1 MALVLAGFTHLW
13 NPIGFPVP
21 NEDESIYLG
30 RAVNFLNTLEMT
42 DNSIG
47 YDHPY
52 FGQIFLA
59 AFLGITGYQDFFS
72 SPGHLNYEM
81 IFLIPRIFMGI
92 LAIADTFLIF
102 KIAEL
107 LYNRKVG
114 FVAAILFAV
123 TPTTWLTRWILL
135 DSIQLPLIL
144 LSILFAVFSFRGTR
158 EGSKNNSKNILLVL
172 LSGTFLGLSIFTK
185 IPAIM
190 IVPLVGYLIFTNSKW
205 NFKILGLWFI
215 PVILIPL
222 LWPAYSISVGEFN
235 SWLNGIIKQA
245 HRAPNPLYF
254 SITEF
259 LMRDPLLL
267 IVGSIGIILAVVK
280 KDLFILLAVI
290 PFLIFMYFVN
300 YVVLHH
306 LMWVVVILCISAS
319 RLFVDILT
327 FVKRYK
333 PLLLLSLG
341 GISLF
346 FVFAF
351 TSTIELVTRN
361 ETSQFF
367 GAAALVDQ
375 YLEAKLIT
383 NNNNNSPDSN
393 KNIKVLGNTFFIWI
407 QQYVFHNDNYVSF
420 FQIPKKLEF
429 ENQNVISIIDSRF
442 KRELQ
447 RDDYTGITLRKMFS
461 TFDTKSIATFNPTL
475 YGDKIDILLTNLE
488 RPNKTAIEVTNILD
502 KANHWKKSKYMDIQR
517 GLGTLNMT
525 VDTKNATKD
534 SNVNTAFLKTP
545 LNLTKGP
552 TLLSIVY
559 LTKSDD
565 TNTEF
570 IIEIRDKNN
579 TELWTRLL
587 KHTNGIFQPQL
598 LSLGTD
604 ISDEQIKL
612 DVKIRTNEKGLHT
625 ISFNKFSLIS

>member
-1 MALVLAGFTHLW
+1 LALILAGFTHLW

-30 RAVNFLNTLEMT
+30 RAVNFLNTLEVR

-267 IVGSIGIILAVVK
+267 IVGTIGIILAVVK

-319 RLFVDILT
+319 RLFVDIVI

-375 YLEAKLIT
+375 YLETELIT
-383 NNNNNSPDSN
+383 NNNNSPDSN

-552 TLLSIVY
+552 TLLSIGY

>member
-1 MALVLAGFTHLW
+1 MALILAGFTHLW
-13 NPIGFPVP
+13 NPIGFPIP

-30 RAVNFLNTLEMT
+30 RAVNFLNTLEVA

-114 FVAAILFAV
+114 FLAAILFAV

-267 IVGSIGIILAVVK
+267 IVGTIGIILAVVK

-367 GAAALVDQ
+367 GAAALVDH
-375 YLEAKLIT
+375 YLEAELIT
-383 NNNNNSPDSN
+383 NNNNSPDSN

-534 SNVNTAFLKTP
+534 SNVKTAFLKTP

-552 TLLSIVY
+552 TLLSIGY
-559 LTKSDD
+559 LTKSDN

-625 ISFNKFSLIS
+625 ISFNTFSLIS

>member
-1 MALVLAGFTHLW
+1 LALVLAGFTHLW

-30 RAVNFLNTLEMT
+30 RAVNFLNTLEVR

-135 DSIQLPLIL
+135 DSLQLPLIL

-190 IVPLVGYLIFTNSKW
+190 IVPLVVYRIFTNSKW

-267 IVGSIGIILAVVK
+267 IVGTIGIILAVVK

-375 YLEAKLIT
+375 YLEAELIT
-383 NNNNNSPDSN
+383 NNNNSPDSN

-488 RPNKTAIEVTNILD
+488 RPNKTAMEVTNILD

-552 TLLSIVY
+552 TLLSIGY

-625 ISFNKFSLIS
+625 ISFNKFSLLS

>member
-1 MALVLAGFTHLW
+1 MALILAGFTHLW

-30 RAVNFLNTLEMT
+30 RAVNFLNTLEVR

-267 IVGSIGIILAVVK
+267 IVGTIGIILAVVK

-319 RLFVDILT
+319 RLFVDIVI

-383 NNNNNSPDSN
+383 NNNNSPDSN

-552 TLLSIVY
+552 TLLSIGY

>member
-30 RAVNFLNTLEMT
+30 RAVNFLNTLELT

-47 YDHPY
+47 YNHPY

-59 AFLGITGYQDFFS
+59 AFLGITDYQDFFT

-267 IVGSIGIILAVVK
+267 IVGTIGIILAVVK

-383 NNNNNSPDSN
+383 NNNNSPDSN

-552 TLLSIVY
+552 TLLSIGY

>member
-1 MALVLAGFTHLW
+1 LALVLAGFTHLW

-30 RAVNFLNTLEMT
+30 RAVNFLNTLEVR

-319 RLFVDILT
+319 RLFVDIVI

-383 NNNNNSPDSN
+383 NNNNSPDSN

-488 RPNKTAIEVTNILD
+488 RPNKTATEVTNILD

-552 TLLSIVY
+552 TLLSIGY

>member
-1 MALVLAGFTHLW
+1 MALILAGFTHLW

-30 RAVNFLNTLEMT
+30 RAVNFLNTLEVR

-383 NNNNNSPDSN
+383 NNNNSPDSN

-552 TLLSIVY
+552 TLLSIGY

-587 KHTNGIFQPQL
+587 EHTNGIFQPQL

-625 ISFNKFSLIS
+625 ISFNKFSLLS

>member
-30 RAVNFLNTLEMT
+30 RAVNFLNTLEVR

-135 DSIQLPLIL
+135 DSLQLPLIL

-267 IVGSIGIILAVVK
+267 IVGTIGIILAVVK

-319 RLFVDILT
+319 RLFVDIVI

-375 YLEAKLIT
+375 YLEAELIT
-383 NNNNNSPDSN
+383 NNNNSPDSN

-517 GLGTLNMT
+517 GLRTLSMT
-525 VDTKNATKD
+525 VDTKNATTD

-552 TLLSIVY
+552 TLLSIGY

>member
-1 MALVLAGFTHLW
+1 LALILAGFTHLW

-30 RAVNFLNTLEMT
+30 RAVNFLNTLEVT

-383 NNNNNSPDSN
+383 NNNNSPDSN

-552 TLLSIVY
+552 TLLSIGY

-587 KHTNGIFQPQL
+587 EHTNGIFQPQL

-625 ISFNKFSLIS
+625 ISFNKFSLLS

>member
-1 MALVLAGFTHLW
+1 LALILAGFTHLW

-30 RAVNFLNTLEMT
+30 RAVNFLNTLELT

-383 NNNNNSPDSN
+383 NNNNSPDSN

-552 TLLSIVY
+552 TLLSIGY

>member
-1 MALVLAGFTHLW
+1 M
-13 NPIGFPVP
+13 
-21 NEDESIYLG
+21 
-30 RAVNFLNTLEMT
+30 R

-267 IVGSIGIILAVVK
+267 IVGTIGIILAVVK

-319 RLFVDILT
+319 RLFVDIVI

-383 NNNNNSPDSN
+383 NNNNSPDSN

-552 TLLSIVY
+552 TLLSIGY

>member
-1 MALVLAGFTHLW
+1 
-13 NPIGFPVP
+13 
-21 NEDESIYLG
+21 
-30 RAVNFLNTLEMT
+30 
-42 DNSIG
+42 
-47 YDHPY
+47 
-52 FGQIFLA
+52 
-59 AFLGITGYQDFFS
+59 
-72 SPGHLNYEM
+72 M
-81 IFLIPRIFMGI
+81 IFLVPRIFMGI

-114 FVAAILFAV
+114 FVASILFAV

-144 LSILFAVFSFRGTR
+144 LSILFAVLSFRGSR
-158 EGSKNNSKNILLVL
+158 EGSKNYSKNILLVL
-172 LSGTFLGLSIFTK
+172 LSSTFLSLSIFTK
-185 IPAIM
+185 IPSIM

-222 LWPAYSISVGEFN
+222 LWPAYSITVGEFN
-235 SWLNGIIKQA
+235 SWLNGINKQA
-245 HRAPNPLYF
+245 HREPNPLYF

-267 IVGSIGIILAVVK
+267 IAGTFGIILAVVR
-280 KDLFILLAVI
+280 KDLFILLAII

-306 LMWVVVILCISAS
+306 LMWVVAILCISAS
-319 RLFVDILT
+319 RLFVDIMY
-327 FVKRYK
+327 FVKRNK

-375 YLEAKLIT
+375 YIKAQLIT
-383 NNNNNSPDSN
+383 NNNNSPDSN
-393 KNIKVLGNTFFIWI
+393 KNIKVIGNTFFIWI
-407 QQYVFHNDNYVSF
+407 QQYIFHNDNYVSF
-420 FQIPKKLEF
+420 FQIPKKLAF

-442 KRELQ
+442 KREIQ
-447 RDDYTGITLRKMFS
+447 RDHHTGITLRKIFS
-461 TFDTKSIATFNPTL
+461 TFDTKSIATFNATL
-475 YGDKIDILLTNLE
+475 YGDKIDILLTNLG
-488 RPNKTAIEVTNILD
+488 RPNKTAIGVTNILNENND
-502 KANHWKKSKYMDIQR
+502 WKKSKYTDIRR

-525 VDTKNATKD
+525 VDTKNATND

-552 TLLSIVY
+552 TLLSIGY

-579 TELWTRLL
+579 TELWKSLL
-587 KHTNGIFQPQL
+587 KHTNGIFQPEL
-598 LSLGTD
+598 LSLGID
-604 ISDEQIKL
+604 ISDMQIKL

>member
-1 MALVLAGFTHLW
+1 MALILAGFTHLW

-30 RAVNFLNTLEMT
+30 RAVNFLNTLEVR

-383 NNNNNSPDSN
+383 NNNNSPDSN

-552 TLLSIVY
+552 TLLSIGY

-587 KHTNGIFQPQL
+587 EHTNGIFQPQL

>member
-1 MALVLAGFTHLW
+1 MALILAGFTHLW

-30 RAVNFLNTLEMT
+30 RAVNFLNTLELT

-447 RDDYTGITLRKMFS
+447 RDDYTGITLNKMFS

-552 TLLSIVY
+552 TLLSIGY

>member
-1 MALVLAGFTHLW
+1 LALILAGFTHLW

-30 RAVNFLNTLEMT
+30 RAVNFLNTLEVR

-114 FVAAILFAV
+114 FLAAILFAV

-552 TLLSIVY
+552 TLLSIGY

>member
-1 MALVLAGFTHLW
+1 MSL
-13 NPIGFPVP
+13 
-21 NEDESIYLG
+21 
-30 RAVNFLNTLEMT
+30 
-42 DNSIG
+42 
-47 YDHPY
+47 
-52 FGQIFLA
+52 
-59 AFLGITGYQDFFS
+59 
-72 SPGHLNYEM
+72 
-81 IFLIPRIFMGI
+81 
-92 LAIADTFLIF
+92 
-102 KIAEL
+102 
-107 LYNRKVG
+107 
-114 FVAAILFAV
+114 
-123 TPTTWLTRWILL
+123 
-135 DSIQLPLIL
+135 
-144 LSILFAVFSFRGTR
+144 
-158 EGSKNNSKNILLVL
+158 
-172 LSGTFLGLSIFTK
+172 
-185 IPAIM
+185 
-190 IVPLVGYLIFTNSKW
+190 
-205 NFKILGLWFI
+205 
-215 PVILIPL
+215 
-222 LWPAYSISVGEFN
+222 
-235 SWLNGIIKQA
+235 A
-245 HRAPNPLYF
+245 HR
-254 SITEF
+254 
-259 LMRDPLLL
+259 RQH
-267 IVGSIGIILAVVK
+267 
-280 KDLFILLAVI
+280 
-290 PFLIFMYFVN
+290 
-300 YVVLHH
+300 LHH
-306 LMWVVVILCISAS
+306 LSITSA
-319 RLFVDILT
+319 LVDILT

-375 YLEAKLIT
+375 YLEAELIS
-383 NNNNNSPDSN
+383 NNNNNPDSN

-475 YGDKIDILLTNLE
+475 YADKIDILLTNLE

-502 KANHWKKSKYMDIQR
+502 KANHWIKSKYMDIQR
-517 GLGTLNMT
+517 GLRTLNMT
-525 VDTKNATKD
+525 VDTKNATTD

-552 TLLSIVY
+552 TLLSIGY

-625 ISFNKFSLIS
+625 ISFDKFSLIS

>member
-1 MALVLAGFTHLW
+1 MALILAGFTHLW

-30 RAVNFLNTLEMT
+30 RAVNFLNTLEVT

-267 IVGSIGIILAVVK
+267 IVGTIGIILAVVK

-383 NNNNNSPDSN
+383 NNNNSPDSN

-552 TLLSIVY
+552 TLLSIGY

-587 KHTNGIFQPQL
+587 EHTNGIFQPQL

-625 ISFNKFSLIS
+625 ISFNKFSLLS

>member
-1 MALVLAGFTHLW
+1 MALILAGFTHLW

-30 RAVNFLNTLEMT
+30 RAVNFLNTLEVR

-215 PVILIPL
+215 PVLLIPL

-267 IVGSIGIILAVVK
+267 IVGTIGIILAVVK

-319 RLFVDILT
+319 RLFVDIVT

-383 NNNNNSPDSN
+383 NNNNSPDSN

-517 GLGTLNMT
+517 GLGILNMT

-552 TLLSIVY
+552 TLLSIGY

>member
-1 MALVLAGFTHLW
+1 MALILAGFTHLW

-30 RAVNFLNTLEMT
+30 RAVNFLNTLEVR

-135 DSIQLPLIL
+135 DSLQLPLIL

-267 IVGSIGIILAVVK
+267 IVGTIGIILAVVK

-319 RLFVDILT
+319 RLFVDIVI

-367 GAAALVDQ
+367 GAAALVDK

-383 NNNNNSPDSN
+383 NNNNSPDSN

-552 TLLSIVY
+552 TLLSIGY
-559 LTKSDD
+559 LTKSDN

>member
-1 MALVLAGFTHLW
+1 LALVLAGFTHLW

-30 RAVNFLNTLEMT
+30 RAVNFLNTLEVR

-552 TLLSIVY
+552 TLLSIGY

>member
-1 MALVLAGFTHLW
+1 MALILAGFTHLW

-30 RAVNFLNTLEMT
+30 RAVNFLNTLEVR

-135 DSIQLPLIL
+135 DSLQLPLIL
-144 LSILFAVFSFRGTR
+144 LSILSAVFSFRGTR

-185 IPAIM
+185 IPAIV

-267 IVGSIGIILAVVK
+267 IVGTIGIILAVVK

-319 RLFVDILT
+319 RLFVDIVT

-375 YLEAKLIT
+375 YLEAELIS
-383 NNNNNSPDSN
+383 NNNNNPDSN

-502 KANHWKKSKYMDIQR
+502 KANHWIKSKYMDIQR
-517 GLGTLNMT
+517 GLRTLNMT
-525 VDTKNATKD
+525 VDTKNATTD

-552 TLLSIVY
+552 TLLSIGY

-612 DVKIRTNEKGLHT
+612 DVKIRTNEKGFHT

>member
-1 MALVLAGFTHLW
+1 LALILAGFTHLW

-30 RAVNFLNTLEMT
+30 RAVNFLNTLEVR

-135 DSIQLPLIL
+135 DSLQLPLIL

-267 IVGSIGIILAVVK
+267 IVGTIGIILAVVK

-319 RLFVDILT
+319 RLFVDIVI

-375 YLEAKLIT
+375 YLEAELIT
-383 NNNNNSPDSN
+383 NNNNSPDSN

-552 TLLSIVY
+552 TLLSIGY

>member
-1 MALVLAGFTHLW
+1 MALILAGFTHLW

-30 RAVNFLNTLEMT
+30 RAVNFLNTLEVR

-114 FVAAILFAV
+114 FLAAILFAV
-123 TPTTWLTRWILL
+123 APTTWLTRWILL

-383 NNNNNSPDSN
+383 NNNNSPDSN
-393 KNIKVLGNTFFIWI
+393 KNIKVIGNTFFIWI

-552 TLLSIVY
+552 TLLSIGY

>member
-1 MALVLAGFTHLW
+1 LALVLAGFTHLW

-30 RAVNFLNTLEMT
+30 RAVNFLNTLEVR

-267 IVGSIGIILAVVK
+267 IVGTIGIILAVVK

-319 RLFVDILT
+319 RLFVDIVI

-375 YLEAKLIT
+375 YLETELIT
-383 NNNNNSPDSN
+383 NNNNSPDSN

-552 TLLSIVY
+552 TLLSIGY

>member
-1 MALVLAGFTHLW
+1 LALILAGFTHLW

-30 RAVNFLNTLEMT
+30 RAVNFLNTLEVR

-552 TLLSIVY
+552 TLLSIGY

>member
-30 RAVNFLNTLEMT
+30 RAVNFLNTLEVR

-267 IVGSIGIILAVVK
+267 IVGTIGIILAVVK

-488 RPNKTAIEVTNILD
+488 RPNKTATEVTNILD

-552 TLLSIVY
+552 T
-559 LTKSDD
+559 
-565 TNTEF
+565 
-570 IIEIRDKNN
+570 
-579 TELWTRLL
+579 
-587 KHTNGIFQPQL
+587 
-598 LSLGTD
+598 
-604 ISDEQIKL
+604 
-612 DVKIRTNEKGLHT
+612 
-625 ISFNKFSLIS
+625 

>member
-1 MALVLAGFTHLW
+1 LALILAGFTHLW

-30 RAVNFLNTLEMT
+30 RAVNFLNTLEVR

-81 IFLIPRIFMGI
+81 IFLIPRIFTGI

-267 IVGSIGIILAVVK
+267 IVGTIGIILAVVK

-552 TLLSIVY
+552 TLLSIGY

>member
-1 MALVLAGFTHLW
+1 LALILAGFTHLW
-13 NPIGFPVP
+13 NPIGFPIP

-30 RAVNFLNTLEMT
+30 RAVNFLNTLDVR

-144 LSILFAVFSFRGTR
+144 LSILFAVFSFRGKR
-158 EGSKNNSKNILLVL
+158 EGTKNYNKNILLVL

-190 IVPLVGYLIFTNSKW
+190 IVPLVGYLIFTNSKR

-215 PVILIPL
+215 PVLLIPL

-235 SWLNGIIKQA
+235 SWLNGIINQA

-267 IVGSIGIILAVVK
+267 IVGTIGIILAVVK

-306 LMWVVVILCISAS
+306 LMWVVVILCISTS
-319 RLFVDILT
+319 RLFVDIVD

-351 TSTIELVTRN
+351 TSTIGLVTRN

-367 GAAALVDQ
+367 GAAALVDR
-375 YLEAKLIT
+375 YLEAELIT
-383 NNNNNSPDSN
+383 NNNNSPDSN

-407 QQYVFHNDNYVSF
+407 QQYIYHNDNYVSF

-442 KRELQ
+442 KRELH

-461 TFDTKSIATFNPTL
+461 AFDTKSIATFNPTL
-475 YGDKIDILLTNLE
+475 YGDKIDILLTNVE
-488 RPNKTAIEVTNILD
+488 RPNKTAVGATDILD
-502 KANHWKKSKYMDIQR
+502 EANHWKKSKYMDIQR

-525 VDTKNATKD
+525 VDTNNATKD
-534 SNVNTAFLKTP
+534 SNVNTVFLKNP
-545 LNLTKGP
+545 INLTKGP
-552 TLLSIVY
+552 TLLSIGY

-565 TNTEF
+565 PDSEF
-570 IIEIRDKNN
+570 IIEIRNKNN
-579 TELWTRLL
+579 TELWTKLL
-587 KHTNGIFQPQL
+587 EHTKGIFQPQL

>member
-1 MALVLAGFTHLW
+1 MALILAGFTHLW

-30 RAVNFLNTLEMT
+30 RAVNFLNTLEVR

-267 IVGSIGIILAVVK
+267 IVGTIGIILAVVK

-319 RLFVDILT
+319 RLFVDIVT

-375 YLEAKLIT
+375 YLEAELIS
-383 NNNNNSPDSN
+383 NNNNSPDSN

-502 KANHWKKSKYMDIQR
+502 KANHWIKSKYMDIQR
-517 GLGTLNMT
+517 GLRTLSMT
-525 VDTKNATKD
+525 VDTKNATTD

-552 TLLSIVY
+552 TLLSIGY

>member
-1 MALVLAGFTHLW
+1 LALVLAGFTHLW

-30 RAVNFLNTLEMT
+30 RAVNFLNTLELT

-383 NNNNNSPDSN
+383 NNNNSPDSN

-552 TLLSIVY
+552 TLLSIGY

>member
-1 MALVLAGFTHLW
+1 MALILAGFTHLW

-30 RAVNFLNTLEMT
+30 RAVNFLNTLELT

-114 FVAAILFAV
+114 FLAAILFAV

-267 IVGSIGIILAVVK
+267 IVGTIGIILAVVK

-383 NNNNNSPDSN
+383 NNNNSPDSN
-393 KNIKVLGNTFFIWI
+393 KNIKVIGNTFFIWI

-552 TLLSIVY
+552 TLLSIGY

>member
-1 MALVLAGFTHLW
+1 V
-13 NPIGFPVP
+13 
-21 NEDESIYLG
+21 
-30 RAVNFLNTLEMT
+30 R

-552 TLLSIVY
+552 TLLSIGY

>member
-1 MALVLAGFTHLW
+1 MALILAGFTHLW

-30 RAVNFLNTLEMT
+30 RAVNFLNTLEVT

-375 YLEAKLIT
+375 YLETELIT
-383 NNNNNSPDSN
+383 NNNNSPDSN

-552 TLLSIVY
+552 TLLSIGY

>member
-1 MALVLAGFTHLW
+1 LALILAGFTHLW

-30 RAVNFLNTLEMT
+30 RAVNFLNTLEVR

-552 TLLSIVY
+552 TLLSIGY

-587 KHTNGIFQPQL
+587 EHTNGIFQPQL

-625 ISFNKFSLIS
+625 ISFNKFSLLS

>member
-1 MALVLAGFTHLW
+1 MALILAGFTHLW

-30 RAVNFLNTLEMT
+30 RAVNFLNTLEVR

-267 IVGSIGIILAVVK
+267 IVGTIGIILAVVK

-319 RLFVDILT
+319 RLFVDIVI

-375 YLEAKLIT
+375 YLETELIT
-383 NNNNNSPDSN
+383 NNNNSPDSN

-552 TLLSIVY
+552 TLLSIGY

>member
-30 RAVNFLNTLEMT
+30 RAVNFLNTLEVR

-267 IVGSIGIILAVVK
+267 IVGTIGIILAVVK

-319 RLFVDILT
+319 RLFVDIVI

-375 YLEAKLIT
+375 YLETELIT
-383 NNNNNSPDSN
+383 NNNNSPDSN

-552 TLLSIVY
+552 TLLSIGY

>member
-1 MALVLAGFTHLW
+1 LALILAGFTHLW

-30 RAVNFLNTLEMT
+30 RAVNFLNTLEVR

-222 LWPAYSISVGEFN
+222 LWPAYAISVGEFN

-267 IVGSIGIILAVVK
+267 IVGTIGIILAVVK

-319 RLFVDILT
+319 RLFVDIVI

-367 GAAALVDQ
+367 GAAALVDR
-375 YLEAKLIT
+375 YLEAELIT
-383 NNNNNSPDSN
+383 NNNNSPDSN

-488 RPNKTAIEVTNILD
+488 RPNKTAVVTNILD
-502 KANHWKKSKYMDIQR
+502 KANHWKKSKYIDIQR

-552 TLLSIVY
+552 TLLSIGY

-565 TNTEF
+565 TDTEF

-625 ISFNKFSLIS
+625 ISFNKFSLLS